1 MGRLWLLLLTL
12 IGGQPPKLVRTPK
25 RPAPRVVDA
34 ATHDTVRNATAD
46 EARRRLAAQRGGGR
60 TDVYRPAPGNI
71 YTFAPTASQTQEPT
85 RDMERM
91 PPPLLMPPSGAYDLA
106 VGASLLHEIPGTKL
120 HCTIE
125 GVDCPLSPTGDEC
138 APTRAS
144 PSYMAGTIIHLSG
157 TMSPTITIRCM
168 ARAPSG
174 RFSRIF
180 KERTGATTPRLR
192 SKSENI

>member
-1 MGRLWLLLLTL
+1 MKGAWLLLLGL
-12 IGGQPPKLVRTPK
+12 GGGQPPKLVRTPK
-25 RPAPRVVDA
+25 RPVVVDA
-34 ATHDTVRNATAD
+34 STHDTVRNATTD

-125 GVDCPLSPTGDEC
+125 GVDCPLSPVGDEC

-144 PSYMAGTIIHLSG
+144 PSYMEGTIIHLSG
-157 TMSPTITIRCM
+157 TMSPTITLRCM
-168 ARAPSG
+168 ARAPLVD
-174 RFSRIF
+174 FPEYSR
-180 KERTGATTPRLR
+180 KEPEQQLRDSEPRART
-192 SKSENI
+192 